1 MEIWHWIIVLYVLP
15 LIVNSLYLIKGD
27 TNVKTLGDFLDAYV
41 LYLVPVFNLVLSILL
56 PIAFILDKMNAQER
70 WEKFKNIKIK

>member
-27 TNVKTLGDFLDAYV
+27 TNVETIGDFLDAYV

>member
-15 LIVNSLYLIKGD
+15 MIIVIVCTYFDEGVTTIGD
-27 TNVKTLGDFLDAYV
+27 LLEFWWAYFI
-41 LYLVPVFNLVLSILL
+41 PAFNLFIALII
-56 PIAFILDKMNAQER
+56 PIYYIHIQLKLEER